1 MAEDRESLVIGGDAD
16 DHARVEDRIRKA
28 KDTGLSNFPF
38 HDFAANAARLELVL
52 LAQNLTWT
60 KVLCLRQEL
69 ASAEPKRLRYALWH
83 TAGRLV
89 RPAGASKRWRHLAT

>member
-1 MAEDRESLVIGGDAD
+1 M
-16 DHARVEDRIRKA
+16 
-28 KDTGLSNFPF
+28 
-38 HDFAANAARLELVL
+38 
-52 LAQNLTWT
+52 AQNLTWT

-89 RPAGASKRWRHLAT
+89 RPAGASKRWGHLAT